1 MIRGAPPLEEGNRTQ
16 HQDVFRLIN
25 KKIAYLNPAL
35 RRIAEF
41 ILENPIQCKIIT
53 TKELAAACNVA
64 ESTITR
70 FVKEIGLDSYQELK
84 IGIAETLTMNDTSSS
99 MSSVDSYVYEDIAR
113 TDTLEMILEKVLYRN
128 VQTMTETKQRLNIEE
143 LSKAV
148 DAVDQANTIL
158 FSSMGS
164 SRAAALSGVM
174 RFTRAG
180 KKCMLLGDQSSFL
193 MSAAIASPEDIMIGI
208 SNSGRSKDVVDSMRL
223 AQSKG
228 TRTIGITSFEDSPL
242 TKYSDII
249 LFTSA
254 KSSNEGSA
262 LYWEA
267 TTSKSAQILVL
278 DLIYAAYAAKNFT
291 QTLNYMEETFK
302 VLRSSRE
309 K

>member
-1 MIRGAPPLEEGNRTQ
+1 MEEGNRTQ
-16 HQDVFRLIN
+16 YQDVFRLIN

-35 RRIAEF
+35 RRIAEY
-41 ILENPIQCKIIT
+41 ILENPSQCKSIT

-64 ESTITR
+64 ESTVTR

-84 IGIAETLTMNDTSSS
+84 IGIAEALTMNDTTSLSSEEK
-99 MSSVDSYVYEDIAR
+99 YVYEDISR
-113 TDTLEMILEKVLYRN
+113 NDTQEMILEKVLYRN

-148 DAVDQANTIL
+148 EAIDQAKVIL

-164 SRAAALSGVM
+164 SRAAAVSGVM

-180 KKCMLLGDQSSFL
+180 KKSMLLGEQSSLL
-193 MSAAIASPEDIMIGI
+193 MSAAIAGPGDVMIGI
-208 SNSGRSKDVVDSMRL
+208 SNSGRSKDVIDSMKL

-228 TRTIGITSFEDSPL
+228 ARTIGITSFEDSPL
-242 TKYSDII
+242 TKYSDIA

-267 TTSKSAQILVL
+267 AASKTAQILVL
-278 DLIYAAYAAKNFT
+278 DLIYASYAAKNFT
-291 QTLNYMEETFK
+291 QTLNYMEETYK

>member
-1 MIRGAPPLEEGNRTQ
+1 MEEGNKFSNQ
-16 HQDVFRLIN
+16 GVFRLIN

-35 RRIAEF
+35 RRIAEY
-41 ILENPIQCKIIT
+41 ILGNPSQCKSIT
-53 TKELAAACNVA
+53 TKELAAASNVA

-84 IGIAETLTMNDTSSS
+84 IGIAEALTMKVAPSSI
-99 MSSVDSYVYEDIAR
+99 SVEENYVYEDISR
-113 TDTLEMILEKVLYRN
+113 NDTQEMILDKVLYRN
-128 VQTMTETKQRLNIEE
+128 VQTMTETKQRLNTEE

-148 DAVDQANTIL
+148 EAIDQANVIL

-164 SRAAALSGVM
+164 SSVAALSGVM

-180 KKCMLLGDQSSFL
+180 KKCMMLNDQSSQL
-193 MSAAIASPEDIMIGI
+193 MTAAIAGPDDVMIGI
-208 SNSGRSKDVVDSMRL
+208 SNSGRSKDVIDSMRL

-228 TRTIGITSFEDSPL
+228 ARTIGITSFEDSPL
-242 TKYSDII
+242 TKYSDIT

-267 TTSKSAQILVL
+267 AASKTAQVLVL
-278 DLIYAAYAAKNFT
+278 DLIYASYAAKNFT

-302 VLRSSRE
+302 VLRNSRE

>member
-1 MIRGAPPLEEGNRTQ
+1 MIRGVPPLEEGNHTL

-35 RRIAEF
+35 RRIADY
-41 ILENPIQCKIIT
+41 ILENPSQCKIIT

-84 IGIAETLTMNDTSSS
+84 IGIAEALTMNDTSSLS
-99 MSSVDSYVYEDIAR
+99 TEDNYVYEDITR
-113 TDTLEMILEKVLYRN
+113 TDTPEMILEKVLYRN
-128 VQTMTETKQRLNIEE
+128 VQTMTETKQRLNIGE
-143 LSKAV
+143 LGKAV
-148 DAVDQANTIL
+148 EAIDQANTIL

-164 SRAAALSGVM
+164 SRAAAVSGVM

-180 KKCMLLGDQSSFL
+180 KKSMLLGDTSSLL
-193 MSAAIASPEDIMIGI
+193 MSAAIAGPEDVLIGI
-208 SNSGRSKDVVDSMRL
+208 SNSGRSKDVVDSMKL

-228 TRTIGITSFEDSPL
+228 ARTIGITSFEDSPL

-267 TTSKSAQILVL
+267 AASKTAQILVL
-278 DLIYAAYAAKNFT
+278 DLIYASYAAKNFT
-291 QTLNYMEETFK
+291 KTMSYMEETFK

>member
-1 MIRGAPPLEEGNRTQ
+1 MEEGNKFSNQ
-16 HQDVFRLIN
+16 GVFRLIN

-35 RRIAEF
+35 RRIAEY
-41 ILENPIQCKIIT
+41 ILGNPSQCKSIT
-53 TKELAAACNVA
+53 TKELAAASNVA

-84 IGIAETLTMNDTSSS
+84 IGIAEALTMKVTPSSI
-99 MSSVDSYVYEDIAR
+99 SVEENYVYEDISR
-113 TDTLEMILEKVLYRN
+113 KDTQEMILDKVLYRN
-128 VQTMTETKQRLNIEE
+128 VQTMTETKQRLNTEE

-148 DAVDQANTIL
+148 EAIDQANVIL

-164 SRAAALSGVM
+164 SSVAALSGVM

-180 KKCMLLGDQSSFL
+180 KKCMMLNDQSSQL
-193 MSAAIASPEDIMIGI
+193 MTAAIAGPDDVMIGI
-208 SNSGRSKDVVDSMRL
+208 SNSGRSKDVIDSMRL

-228 TRTIGITSFEDSPL
+228 ARTIGITSFEDSPL
-242 TKYSDII
+242 TKYSDIT

-267 TTSKSAQILVL
+267 AASKTAQVLVL
-278 DLIYAAYAAKNFT
+278 DLIYASYAAKNFT

-302 VLRSSRE
+302 VLRNSRE

>member
-1 MIRGAPPLEEGNRTQ
+1 MIRGVLPLEEGNRTQ
-16 HQDVFRLIN
+16 YQDVFRLIN

-35 RRIAEF
+35 RRIAEY
-41 ILENPIQCKIIT
+41 ILENPSQCKSIT

-64 ESTITR
+64 ESTVTR

-84 IGIAETLTMNDTSSS
+84 IGIAEALTMNDTTSLSSEEK
-99 MSSVDSYVYEDIAR
+99 YVYEDISR
-113 TDTLEMILEKVLYRN
+113 NDTQEMILEKVLYRN

-148 DAVDQANTIL
+148 EAIDQAQVIL

-164 SRAAALSGVM
+164 SRAAAVSGVM

-180 KKCMLLGDQSSFL
+180 KKSMLLGEQSSLL
-193 MSAAIASPEDIMIGI
+193 MSAAIAGPGDVMIGI
-208 SNSGRSKDVVDSMRL
+208 SNSGRSKDVIDSMKL

-228 TRTIGITSFEDSPL
+228 ARTIGITSFEDSPL
-242 TKYSDII
+242 TKYSDIA

-267 TTSKSAQILVL
+267 AASKTAQILVL
-278 DLIYAAYAAKNFT
+278 DLIYASYAAKNFT
-291 QTLNYMEETFK
+291 QTLNYMEETYK

>member
-1 MIRGAPPLEEGNRTQ
+1 MEEGNRTQ
-16 HQDVFRLIN
+16 YQDVFRLIN

-35 RRIAEF
+35 RRIAEY
-41 ILENPIQCKIIT
+41 ILENPSQCKSIT

-64 ESTITR
+64 ESTVTR

-84 IGIAETLTMNDTSSS
+84 IGIAEALTMNDTTSLSSEEK
-99 MSSVDSYVYEDIAR
+99 YVYEDISR
-113 TDTLEMILEKVLYRN
+113 NDTQEMILEKVLYRN

-148 DAVDQANTIL
+148 EAIDQAKVIL

-164 SRAAALSGVM
+164 SRAAAVSGVM

-180 KKCMLLGDQSSFL
+180 KKSMLLGEQSSLL
-193 MSAAIASPEDIMIGI
+193 MSAAIAGPGDVMIGI
-208 SNSGRSKDVVDSMRL
+208 SNSGRSKDVIDSMKL

-228 TRTIGITSFEDSPL
+228 ARTIGITSFEDSPL
-242 TKYSDII
+242 VKYSDIA

-267 TTSKSAQILVL
+267 AASKTAQILVL
-278 DLIYAAYAAKNFT
+278 DLIYASYAAKNFT
-291 QTLNYMEETFK
+291 QTLNYMEETYK

>member
-1 MIRGAPPLEEGNRTQ
+1 MEEGNKFSNQ
-16 HQDVFRLIN
+16 GVFRLIN

-35 RRIAEF
+35 RRIAEY
-41 ILENPIQCKIIT
+41 ILGNPSQCKSIT
-53 TKELAAACNVA
+53 TKELAAASNVA

-84 IGIAETLTMNDTSSS
+84 IGIAEALTMKVAPSSI
-99 MSSVDSYVYEDIAR
+99 SVEENYVYEDISR
-113 TDTLEMILEKVLYRN
+113 KDTQEMILDKVLYRN
-128 VQTMTETKQRLNIEE
+128 VQTMTETKQRLNTEE

-148 DAVDQANTIL
+148 EAIDQANVIL

-164 SRAAALSGVM
+164 SSVAALSGVM

-180 KKCMLLGDQSSFL
+180 KKCMMLNDQSSQL
-193 MSAAIASPEDIMIGI
+193 MTAAIAGPDDVMIGI
-208 SNSGRSKDVVDSMRL
+208 SNSGRSKDVIDSMRL

-228 TRTIGITSFEDSPL
+228 ARTIGITSFEDSPL
-242 TKYSDII
+242 TKYSDIT

-267 TTSKSAQILVL
+267 AASKTAQVLVL
-278 DLIYAAYAAKNFT
+278 DLIYASYAAKNFT

-302 VLRSSRE
+302 VLRNSRE

>member
-1 MIRGAPPLEEGNRTQ
+1 MEAGNQ
-16 HQDVFRLIN
+16 VQQQDVFRLIN

-35 RRIAEF
+35 RRIADY

-84 IGIAETLTMNDTSSS
+84 IGIAEALTMNDASGNSPAEDT
-99 MSSVDSYVYEDIAR
+99 YVYEDI
-113 TDTLEMILEKVLYRN
+113 TNHDTHEVILDKVLYRN
-128 VQTMTETKQRLNIEE
+128 VQTLTETKQRLNLEQ
-143 LSKAV
+143 LDKAV
-148 DAVDQANTIL
+148 EAIDQANVIL
-158 FSSMGS
+158 FSGMGS
-164 SRAAALSGVM
+164 SSVAALSGVL

-180 KKCMLLGDQSSFL
+180 KKCIHLEDQSSQL
-193 MSAAIASPEDIMIGI
+193 MYAAIAGPGDVMVGI
-208 SNSGRSKDVVDSMRL
+208 SNSGRTKNVVESMKL

-228 TRTIGITSFEDSPL
+228 ARTIGITSFEDSPII
-242 TKYSDII
+242 KFSDIV
-249 LFTSA
+249 LFTTS

-267 TTSKSAQILVL
+267 SASKAAQILVL
-278 DLIYAAYAAKNFT
+278 DMIYACYAAKNFN